1 MFVKTI
7 IVNIFIGSYTFSI
20 PNERGNKQMADLTD
34 LKKPLALALAA
45 AMLAG
50 CGGGGSSSGA
60 TSTDGAASG
69 GSASGD
75 ASTVT
80 VAIDADLNTM
90 DYEIATDGNSFIMQS
105 LVMSGLTELAADGS
119 PLPEL
124 AESWDVSDDGLV
136 YTFHLADAK
145 WSNGD
150 PVTASDFV
158 YAWQRLD
165 NPDTASEYAFILDT
179 VHIAN
184 AAAVNAGE
192 ADPSELG
199 VKAVDD
205 KTLEVTLTLP
215 CDFFLSL
222 LAFPSF
228 FPLNQKFYEAQGDQ
242 FALSPDNLLYCGP
255 YTMTGYQQGSEYTF
269 EKNPDYFKADQMKD
283 YVDKIVFRYLQ
294 DTQSAM
300 LDYQSG
306 NLDVVKL
313 QGDQVDQYSG
323 TEGFTNRMTGYL
335 WYLSIDFN
343 TSVHPENSQFANL
356 NLRKAMSL
364 AIDRDTIATNV
375 LKDGSIGA
383 DGLIPK
389 DLATGPSGEDFR
401 EENGK
406 LTEYNLDQAK
416 EYYAK
421 ALEELGTDTVSFE
434 LLYEDSEASKAVAE
448 YIQSNLKAIGMD
460 VTLNSKPK
468 KTRLQLMNDKDYN
481 VALTRWGPD
490 YADPETYFD
499 LFTTDNTANNS
510 GSYSNADYDALV
522 KAAGSGEDA
531 TDSAKRW
538 QDYLDAEKIIVQDD
552 LGVIPVYQNG
562 GAMMINPKVTGI
574 EFHSASVDSYRHI
587 KKAA

>member
-1 MFVKTI
+1 
-7 IVNIFIGSYTFSI
+7 
-20 PNERGNKQMADLTD
+20 MADLTD

-124 AESWDVSDDGLV
+124 AETWDVSDDGLV

-269 EKNPDYFKADQMKD
+269 EKNPDYFKADQMTD

-343 TSVHPENSQFANL
+343 TSVHPENSQFANV

-552 LGVIPVYQNG
+552 PGVIPVYQNG

>member
-1 MFVKTI
+1 
-7 IVNIFIGSYTFSI
+7 
-20 PNERGNKQMADLTD
+20 MADLTD
-34 LKKPLALALAA
+34 LKKPLALALTA

-50 CGGGGSSSGA
+50 CGGSSASGA

-165 NPDTASEYAFILDT
+165 NPDTASEYAFIL
-179 VHIAN
+179 HIAN

-228 FPLNQKFYEAQGDQ
+228 FPLNQKFYEEQGDQ

-269 EKNPDYFKADQMKD
+269 EKNPDYFKADQMTD

-364 AIDRDTIATNV
+364 AIDRDTIAANV

-401 EENGK
+401 AENGK

-552 LGVIPVYQNG
+552 PGVIPVYQNG

>member
-1 MFVKTI
+1 
-7 IVNIFIGSYTFSI
+7 
-20 PNERGNKQMADLTD
+20 MADLTD
-34 LKKPLALALAA
+34 LKKPLAFALAA

-50 CGGGGSSSGA
+50 CGGSSTSSGA

-255 YTMTGYQQGSEYTF
+255 YTMTGYQQGSGYTF
-269 EKNPDYFKADQMKD
+269 EKNPDYFKADQMTD

-343 TSVHPENSQFANL
+343 TSVHPENSQFANV

-552 LGVIPVYQNG
+552 PGVIPVYQNG

>member
-1 MFVKTI
+1 
-7 IVNIFIGSYTFSI
+7 
-20 PNERGNKQMADLTD
+20 MADLTD
-34 LKKPLALALAA
+34 LKKPLALALTA

-50 CGGGGSSSGA
+50 CGGSSASGA

-228 FPLNQKFYEAQGDQ
+228 FPLNQKFYEEQGDQ

-269 EKNPDYFKADQMKD
+269 EKNPSYFKADQMTD

-364 AIDRDTIATNV
+364 AIDRDTIAANV

-401 EENGK
+401 AENGK

-552 LGVIPVYQNG
+552 PGVIPVYQNG

>member
-1 MFVKTI
+1 
-7 IVNIFIGSYTFSI
+7 
-20 PNERGNKQMADLTD
+20 MADLTD
-34 LKKPLALALAA
+34 LKKPLALALTA

-50 CGGGGSSSGA
+50 CGGSSASGA

-205 KTLEVTLTLP
+205 KTLEVTLMLP

-228 FPLNQKFYEAQGDQ
+228 FPLNQKFYEEQGDQ

-269 EKNPDYFKADQMKD
+269 EKNPDYFKADQMTD

-364 AIDRDTIATNV
+364 AIDRDTIAANV

-401 EENGK
+401 AENGK

-552 LGVIPVYQNG
+552 PGVIPVYQNG

>member
-1 MFVKTI
+1 
-7 IVNIFIGSYTFSI
+7 
-20 PNERGNKQMADLTD
+20 MADLTD
-34 LKKPLALALAA
+34 LKKPLALALTA

-50 CGGGGSSSGA
+50 CGGSSASGA

-105 LVMSGLTELAADGS
+105 LVMSGLTELAADGT

-124 AESWDVSDDGLV
+124 AETWDVSDDGLV

-228 FPLNQKFYEAQGDQ
+228 FPLNQKFYEEQGDQ

-269 EKNPDYFKADQMKD
+269 EKNPDYFKADQMTD

-343 TSVHPENSQFANL
+343 TSVHPENSQFANV

-401 EENGK
+401 AENGK

-552 LGVIPVYQNG
+552 PGVIPVYQNG

>member
-1 MFVKTI
+1 
-7 IVNIFIGSYTFSI
+7 
-20 PNERGNKQMADLTD
+20 MADLTD

-228 FPLNQKFYEAQGDQ
+228 FPLNQKFYEEQGDQ

-269 EKNPDYFKADQMKD
+269 EKNPDYFKADQMTD

-343 TSVHPENSQFANL
+343 TSVHPENSQFANV

-401 EENGK
+401 AENGK

-552 LGVIPVYQNG
+552 PGVIPVYQNG

>member
-1 MFVKTI
+1 
-7 IVNIFIGSYTFSI
+7 
-20 PNERGNKQMADLTD
+20 MADLTD

-50 CGGGGSSSGA
+50 CGGGGSTSGA

-228 FPLNQKFYEAQGDQ
+228 FPLNQKFYESQGDQ

-269 EKNPDYFKADQMKD
+269 EKNPDYFKADQMTD

-343 TSVHPENSQFANL
+343 TSVHPENSQFANV

-552 LGVIPVYQNG
+552 PGVIPVYQNG

>member
-1 MFVKTI
+1 
-7 IVNIFIGSYTFSI
+7 
-20 PNERGNKQMADLTD
+20 MADLTD

-105 LVMSGLTELAADGS
+105 LVMSGLTELAADGT

-124 AESWDVSDDGLV
+124 AETWDVSDDGLV

-255 YTMTGYQQGSEYTF
+255 YTMTGYQQGSGYTF
-269 EKNPDYFKADQMKD
+269 EKNPDYFKADQMTD

-343 TSVHPENSQFANL
+343 TSVHPENSQFANV

-552 LGVIPVYQNG
+552 PGVIPVYQNG

>member
-1 MFVKTI
+1 
-7 IVNIFIGSYTFSI
+7 
-20 PNERGNKQMADLTD
+20 MADLTD

-150 PVTASDFV
+150 PVTAGDFV

-269 EKNPDYFKADQMKD
+269 EKNPDYFKADQMTD

-343 TSVHPENSQFANL
+343 TSVHPENSQFANV

-510 GSYSNADYDALV
+510 GSYSNADYDALG

-552 LGVIPVYQNG
+552 PGVIPVYQNG

>member
-1 MFVKTI
+1 
-7 IVNIFIGSYTFSI
+7 
-20 PNERGNKQMADLTD
+20 MADLTD

-50 CGGGGSSSGA
+50 CGGSSTSSGA

-105 LVMSGLTELAADGS
+105 LVMSGLTELAADGT

-124 AESWDVSDDGLV
+124 AETWDVSDDGLV

-228 FPLNQKFYEAQGDQ
+228 FPLNQKFYEEQGDQ

-269 EKNPDYFKADQMKD
+269 EKNPDYFKADQMTD

-364 AIDRDTIATNV
+364 AIDRDTIAANV

-552 LGVIPVYQNG
+552 PGVIPVYQNG

>member
-1 MFVKTI
+1 
-7 IVNIFIGSYTFSI
+7 
-20 PNERGNKQMADLTD
+20 MADLTD
-34 LKKPLALALAA
+34 LKKPLALALTA

-50 CGGGGSSSGA
+50 CGGSSASGA

-228 FPLNQKFYEAQGDQ
+228 FPLNQKFYESQGDQ

-269 EKNPDYFKADQMKD
+269 EKNPDYFKADQMTD

-364 AIDRDTIATNV
+364 AIDRDTIAANV

-552 LGVIPVYQNG
+552 PGVIPVYQNG

>member
-1 MFVKTI
+1 
-7 IVNIFIGSYTFSI
+7 
-20 PNERGNKQMADLTD
+20 MADLTD
-34 LKKPLALALAA
+34 LKKPLALALTA

-50 CGGGGSSSGA
+50 CGGSSASGA

-255 YTMTGYQQGSEYTF
+255 YTMTGYQQGSGYTF
-269 EKNPDYFKADQMKD
+269 EKNPDYFKADQMTD

-552 LGVIPVYQNG
+552 PGVIPVYQNG

>member
-1 MFVKTI
+1 
-7 IVNIFIGSYTFSI
+7 
-20 PNERGNKQMADLTD
+20 MADLTD
-34 LKKPLALALAA
+34 LKKPLALALTA

-50 CGGGGSSSGA
+50 CGGSSASGA

-228 FPLNQKFYEAQGDQ
+228 FPLNQKFYEEQGDQ

-269 EKNPDYFKADQMKD
+269 EKNPDYFKADQMTD

-343 TSVHPENSQFANL
+343 TSVHPENSQFANV

-364 AIDRDTIATNV
+364 AIDRDTIAANV

-401 EENGK
+401 AENGK

-552 LGVIPVYQNG
+552 PGVIPVYQNG

>member
-1 MFVKTI
+1 
-7 IVNIFIGSYTFSI
+7 
-20 PNERGNKQMADLTD
+20 MADLTD

-50 CGGGGSSSGA
+50 CGGSSTSSGA

-269 EKNPDYFKADQMKD
+269 EKNPDYFKADQMTD

-343 TSVHPENSQFANL
+343 TSVHPENSQFANV

-552 LGVIPVYQNG
+552 PGVIPVYQNG

>member
-1 MFVKTI
+1 
-7 IVNIFIGSYTFSI
+7 
-20 PNERGNKQMADLTD
+20 MADLTD
-34 LKKPLALALAA
+34 LKKPLALALTA

-50 CGGGGSSSGA
+50 CGGSSASGA

-105 LVMSGLTELAADGS
+105 LVMSGLTELAADGT

-124 AESWDVSDDGLV
+124 AETWDVSDDGLV

-269 EKNPDYFKADQMKD
+269 EKNPDYFKADQMTD

-343 TSVHPENSQFANL
+343 TSVHPENSHFANV

-383 DGLIPK
+383 DGLIPQ

-552 LGVIPVYQNG
+552 PGVIPVYQNG

>member
-1 MFVKTI
+1 
-7 IVNIFIGSYTFSI
+7 
-20 PNERGNKQMADLTD
+20 MADLTD
-34 LKKPLALALAA
+34 LKKPLALALTA

-50 CGGGGSSSGA
+50 CGGSSASGA

-228 FPLNQKFYEAQGDQ
+228 FPLNQKFYEEQGDQ

-269 EKNPDYFKADQMKD
+269 EKNPDYFKADQMTD

-343 TSVHPENSQFANL
+343 TSVHPENSQFANV

-401 EENGK
+401 AENGK

-552 LGVIPVYQNG
+552 PGVIPVYQNG

>member
-1 MFVKTI
+1 
-7 IVNIFIGSYTFSI
+7 
-20 PNERGNKQMADLTD
+20 MADLTD
-34 LKKPLALALAA
+34 LKKPLALALTA

-50 CGGGGSSSGA
+50 CGGSSASGA

-269 EKNPDYFKADQMKD
+269 EKNPDYFKADQMTD

-343 TSVHPENSQFANL
+343 TSVHPENSQFANV

-401 EENGK
+401 AENGK

-552 LGVIPVYQNG
+552 PGVIPVYQNG

>member
-1 MFVKTI
+1 
-7 IVNIFIGSYTFSI
+7 
-20 PNERGNKQMADLTD
+20 MADLTD
-34 LKKPLALALAA
+34 LKKPLALALTA

-50 CGGGGSSSGA
+50 CGGSSASGA

-228 FPLNQKFYEAQGDQ
+228 FPLNQKFYEEQGDQ

-255 YTMTGYQQGSEYTF
+255 YTMTGYQQGSEYTC
-269 EKNPDYFKADQMKD
+269 EKNPDYFKADQMTD

-364 AIDRDTIATNV
+364 AIDRDTIAANV

-401 EENGK
+401 AENGK

-552 LGVIPVYQNG
+552 PGVIPVYQNG

>member
-1 MFVKTI
+1 
-7 IVNIFIGSYTFSI
+7 
-20 PNERGNKQMADLTD
+20 MADLTD
-34 LKKPLALALAA
+34 LKKPLALALTA

-50 CGGGGSSSGA
+50 CGGSSASGA

-269 EKNPDYFKADQMKD
+269 EKNPDYFKADQMTD

-364 AIDRDTIATNV
+364 AIDRDTIAANV

-401 EENGK
+401 AENGK

-552 LGVIPVYQNG
+552 PGVIPVYQNG
-562 GAMMINPKVTGI
+562 GAMMINPEVTGI

>member
-1 MFVKTI
+1 
-7 IVNIFIGSYTFSI
+7 
-20 PNERGNKQMADLTD
+20 MADLTD

-50 CGGGGSSSGA
+50 CGDGGSSSGA

-228 FPLNQKFYEAQGDQ
+228 FPLNQKFYEEQGDQ

-269 EKNPDYFKADQMKD
+269 EKNPDYFKADQMTD

-364 AIDRDTIATNV
+364 AIDRDTIAANV

-401 EENGK
+401 AENGK

-552 LGVIPVYQNG
+552 PGVIPVYQNG

>member
-1 MFVKTI
+1 
-7 IVNIFIGSYTFSI
+7 
-20 PNERGNKQMADLTD
+20 MADLTD
-34 LKKPLALALAA
+34 LKKPLALALTA

-50 CGGGGSSSGA
+50 CGGSSASGA

-228 FPLNQKFYEAQGDQ
+228 FPLNQKFYEEQGDQ

-269 EKNPDYFKADQMKD
+269 EKNPDYFKADQMTD

-364 AIDRDTIATNV
+364 AIDRDTIAANV

-401 EENGK
+401 AENGK

-552 LGVIPVYQNG
+552 PGVIPVYQNG

>member
-1 MFVKTI
+1 
-7 IVNIFIGSYTFSI
+7 
-20 PNERGNKQMADLTD
+20 MADLTD

-60 TSTDGAASG
+60 AATEGGTSG

-269 EKNPDYFKADQMKD
+269 EKNPDYFKADQMTD

-323 TEGFTNRMTGYL
+323 TEGFTNRMTGYS

-343 TSVHPENSQFANL
+343 TSVHPENSQFANV

-364 AIDRDTIATNV
+364 AIDRDTIAANV

-383 DGLIPK
+383 NGLIPK

-552 LGVIPVYQNG
+552 PGVIPVYQNG

>member
-1 MFVKTI
+1 
-7 IVNIFIGSYTFSI
+7 
-20 PNERGNKQMADLTD
+20 MADLTD

-50 CGGGGSSSGA
+50 CGGSSTSSGA

-105 LVMSGLTELAADGS
+105 LVMSGLTQLAADGT

-124 AESWDVSDDGLV
+124 AETWDVSDDKLV

-228 FPLNQKFYEAQGDQ
+228 FPLNQKFYEEQGDQ

-269 EKNPDYFKADQMKD
+269 EKNPDYFKADQMTD

-364 AIDRDTIATNV
+364 AIDRDTIAANV

-401 EENGK
+401 AENGK

-552 LGVIPVYQNG
+552 PGVIPVYQNG

>member
-1 MFVKTI
+1 
-7 IVNIFIGSYTFSI
+7 
-20 PNERGNKQMADLTD
+20 MADLTD
-34 LKKPLALALAA
+34 LKKPLAFALAA

-50 CGGGGSSSGA
+50 CGGSSTSSGA

-105 LVMSGLTELAADGS
+105 LVMSGLTELAADGT

-124 AESWDVSDDGLV
+124 AETWDVSDDGLV

-150 PVTASDFV
+150 PVTAGDFV

-269 EKNPDYFKADQMKD
+269 EKNPDYFKADQMTD

-343 TSVHPENSQFANL
+343 TSVHPENSQFANV

-552 LGVIPVYQNG
+552 PGVIPVYQNG

>member
-1 MFVKTI
+1 
-7 IVNIFIGSYTFSI
+7 
-20 PNERGNKQMADLTD
+20 MADLTD
-34 LKKPLALALAA
+34 LKKPLALALTA

-50 CGGGGSSSGA
+50 CGGSSASGA

-199 VKAVDD
+199 VKALDD

-228 FPLNQKFYEAQGDQ
+228 FPLNQKFYEEQGDQ

-269 EKNPDYFKADQMKD
+269 EKNPDYFKADQMTD

-364 AIDRDTIATNV
+364 AIDRDTIAANV

-401 EENGK
+401 AENGK

-552 LGVIPVYQNG
+552 PGVIPVYQNG

>member
-1 MFVKTI
+1 
-7 IVNIFIGSYTFSI
+7 
-20 PNERGNKQMADLTD
+20 MADLTD
-34 LKKPLALALAA
+34 LKKPLALALTA

-50 CGGGGSSSGA
+50 CGGSSASGA

-105 LVMSGLTELAADGS
+105 LVMSGLTELAAGGS

-228 FPLNQKFYEAQGDQ
+228 FPLNQKFYEEQGDQ

-269 EKNPDYFKADQMKD
+269 EKNPDYFKADQMTD

-364 AIDRDTIATNV
+364 AIDRDTIAANV

-401 EENGK
+401 AENGK

-552 LGVIPVYQNG
+552 PGVIPVYQNG

>member
-1 MFVKTI
+1 
-7 IVNIFIGSYTFSI
+7 
-20 PNERGNKQMADLTD
+20 MADLTD
-34 LKKPLALALAA
+34 LKKPLAFALAA

-50 CGGGGSSSGA
+50 CGGSSTSSGA

-269 EKNPDYFKADQMKD
+269 EKNPDYFKADQMTD

-343 TSVHPENSQFANL
+343 TSVHPENSQFANV

-552 LGVIPVYQNG
+552 PGVIPVYQNG

>member
-1 MFVKTI
+1 
-7 IVNIFIGSYTFSI
+7 
-20 PNERGNKQMADLTD
+20 MADLTD

-105 LVMSGLTELAADGS
+105 LVMSGLTELAADGT

-124 AESWDVSDDGLV
+124 AETWDVSDDGLV

-269 EKNPDYFKADQMKD
+269 EKNPDYFKADQMTD

-343 TSVHPENSQFANL
+343 TSVHPENSQFANV

-510 GSYSNADYDALV
+510 GSYSNADYDALG

-552 LGVIPVYQNG
+552 PGVIPVYQNG

>member
-1 MFVKTI
+1 
-7 IVNIFIGSYTFSI
+7 
-20 PNERGNKQMADLTD
+20 MADLTD

-269 EKNPDYFKADQMKD
+269 EKNPDYFKADQMTD

-343 TSVHPENSQFANL
+343 TSVHPENSQFANV

-364 AIDRDTIATNV
+364 AIDRDTIAANV

-383 DGLIPK
+383 DGLIPQ

-401 EENGK
+401 KENGK

-552 LGVIPVYQNG
+552 PGVIPVYQNG

>member
-1 MFVKTI
+1 
-7 IVNIFIGSYTFSI
+7 
-20 PNERGNKQMADLTD
+20 MADLTD

>member
-1 MFVKTI
+1 
-7 IVNIFIGSYTFSI
+7 
-20 PNERGNKQMADLTD
+20 MADLTD

-105 LVMSGLTELAADGS
+105 LVMSGLTELAADGT

-124 AESWDVSDDGLV
+124 AETWDVSDDGLV

-269 EKNPDYFKADQMKD
+269 EKNPDYFKADQMTD

-343 TSVHPENSQFANL
+343 TSVHPENSQFANV

-552 LGVIPVYQNG
+552 PGVIPVYQNG

>member
-1 MFVKTI
+1 
-7 IVNIFIGSYTFSI
+7 
-20 PNERGNKQMADLTD
+20 MADLTD
-34 LKKPLALALAA
+34 LKKPLALALTA

-50 CGGGGSSSGA
+50 CGGSSASGA

-228 FPLNQKFYEAQGDQ
+228 FPLNQKFYEEQGDQ

-269 EKNPDYFKADQMKD
+269 EKNPDYFKADQMTD

-364 AIDRDTIATNV
+364 AIDRDTIAANV

-552 LGVIPVYQNG
+552 PGVIPVYQNG

>member
-1 MFVKTI
+1 
-7 IVNIFIGSYTFSI
+7 
-20 PNERGNKQMADLTD
+20 MADLTD

-105 LVMSGLTELAADGS
+105 PVMSGRTEVAADGS

-269 EKNPDYFKADQMKD
+269 EKNPDYFKADQMTD

-343 TSVHPENSQFANL
+343 TSVHPENSQFANV

-552 LGVIPVYQNG
+552 PGVIPVYQNG

>member
-1 MFVKTI
+1 
-7 IVNIFIGSYTFSI
+7 
-20 PNERGNKQMADLTD
+20 MADLTD

-105 LVMSGLTELAADGS
+105 LVMSGLTELAADGT

-124 AESWDVSDDGLV
+124 AETWDVSDDGLV

-228 FPLNQKFYEAQGDQ
+228 FPLNQKFYEEQGDQ

-269 EKNPDYFKADQMKD
+269 EKNPDYFKADQMTD

-343 TSVHPENSQFANL
+343 TSVHPENSQFANV

-401 EENGK
+401 AENGK

-552 LGVIPVYQNG
+552 PGVIPVYQNG

>member
-1 MFVKTI
+1 
-7 IVNIFIGSYTFSI
+7 
-20 PNERGNKQMADLTD
+20 MADLTD
-34 LKKPLALALAA
+34 LKKPLAFALAA

-50 CGGGGSSSGA
+50 CGGSSTSSGA

-105 LVMSGLTELAADGS
+105 LVMSGLTELAADGT

-124 AESWDVSDDGLV
+124 AETWDVSDDGLV

-269 EKNPDYFKADQMKD
+269 EKNPDYFKADQMTD

-343 TSVHPENSQFANL
+343 TSVHPENSQFANV

-552 LGVIPVYQNG
+552 PGVIPVYQNG